1 MNRVESFKGYF
12 KEAGVKVE
20 GDMVRVTDKA
30 GNDTWHDIKSGDAGT
45 MARQVLTAIKVK
57 DLEGAK

>member
-1 MNRVESFKGYF
+1 MNQVDKYLRIKRHS
-12 KEAGVKVE
+12 VKVE
-20 GDMVRVTDKA
+20 NGAIRVRDKA

-57 DLEGAK
+57 DLEAVK